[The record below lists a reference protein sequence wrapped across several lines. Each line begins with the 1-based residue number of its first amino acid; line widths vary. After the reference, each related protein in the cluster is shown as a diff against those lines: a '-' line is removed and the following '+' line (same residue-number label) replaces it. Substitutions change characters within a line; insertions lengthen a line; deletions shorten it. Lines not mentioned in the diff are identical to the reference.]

1 MIPLATDEI
10 IETKAQLVLRGYPTQ
25 GVTMSDL
32 VDITIELCHD
42 DGYRPRAAQVR
53 RVIQA
58 MNLPHLGCR
67 YFQSSKIDLA
77 PEAPFVRR
85 AILRP
90 IRGESVVSTVLEA

>member
-1 MIPLATDEI
+1 MRPLATDEI
-10 IETKAQLVLRGYPTQ
+10 IETKARLVLRGYPTQ

-58 MNLPHLGCR
+58 MNLPHLAADTSNHRKLTLRTKHFSRVERFCTPFVGN
-67 YFQSSKIDLA
+67 QSSR
-77 PEAPFVRR
+77 PF
-85 AILRP
+85 
-90 IRGESVVSTVLEA
+90 